1 MQINFSSEI
10 KSYPSTDLNNTHGLF
25 LSEPIMAIGQLRI
38 TLGSR
43 HAGVAIVILRY
54 AEREV

>member
-25 LSEPIMAIGQLRI
+25 LSEPIMAIGQLRFLVTCRARNKNI
-38 TLGSR
+38 
-43 HAGVAIVILRY
+43 
-54 AEREV
+54 